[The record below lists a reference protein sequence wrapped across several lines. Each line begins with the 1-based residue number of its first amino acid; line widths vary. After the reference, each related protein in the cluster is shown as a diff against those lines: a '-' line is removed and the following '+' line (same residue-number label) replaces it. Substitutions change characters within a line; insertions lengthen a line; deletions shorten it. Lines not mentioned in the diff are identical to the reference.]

1 MKLETFLAESAADAV
16 AQIRTRLGP
25 EAVVVNV
32 RQKTADGLA
41 GLFQKPRI
49 EVLAYRPETPAQAQL
64 HVPEV
69 LSVLRDELAAIRR
82 KVEAQEPATAVA
94 IAPAPPPTRSRVTA
108 APPAGAWS
116 IKALLESSGVLPVYA
131 ESLLERLKAMHGET
145 PPASVADELALA
157 RTLLLRLWRPGPAG
171 ARRPAERPHV
181 FIGAPGSGKTTVLCK
196 WLAHSVLLEESHA
209 RVWRLD
215 GLTANTA
222 ESLSVYGEILGARV
236 ERTWNPAAAPARH
249 ELAFIDLPG
258 VNWTDPVAL
267 KEFGGQLKTFADAEV
282 HLVLNAAY
290 ESSVLLAQVR
300 AFGQFPITDLVVT
313 HLEEEPRWG
322 KLWNL
327 VLGTNYSIR
336 LLGSGQNVPGDLQ
349 PATAERILSRQF
361 PGK

>member
-32 RQKTADGLA
+32 RQKTADGLV

-69 LSVLRDELAAIRR
+69 LAVLRDELAAIRR
-82 KVEAQEPATAVA
+82 RVDSQEPTAAVA
-94 IAPAPPPTRSRVTA
+94 LAAPPASSRVTA
-108 APPAGAWS
+108 APAAAWS
-116 IKALLESSGVLPVYA
+116 IKAMLESSGMLPVHA
-131 ESLLERLKAMHGET
+131 ESLIERLKGIHGET
-145 PPASVADELALA
+145 PPPSVSAELALA
-157 RTLLLRLWRPGPAG
+157 RTLLLRLWKSGPSG
-171 ARRPAERPHV
+171 ARRPAECPHV
-181 FIGAPGSGKTTVLCK
+181 FVGAPGVGKTTVLCK
-196 WLAHSVLLEESHA
+196 WLAHSMLLEECRA

-236 ERTWNPAAAPARH
+236 ERTWNPASAPSRH

-267 KEFGGQLKTFADAEV
+267 KEFGERLKTFADAEV

-300 AFGQFPITDLVVT
+300 AFGQFPLTDLIVT

-327 VLGTNYSIR
+327 VLGTNYSVR

-349 PATAERILSRQF
+349 PASAERILSRQF